1 MSETEKIVKLSN
13 TWGILTTALGYL
25 ARLYFKIIGIK
36 GTTFGACKVYRYG
49 PRWVMISIGT
59 TVVISPKSPHS
70 VIVHE
75 IGHTLQNAKLGI
87 LYPFIVG
94 IPSFIRCGYYYF
106 LDLIR
111 VTPKRAYSAA
121 WFEAQATKMGAE
133 YIVRNG
139 LDIKSLRGGDE

>member
-1 MSETEKIVKLSN
+1 MGETEKIVKLSN

-25 ARLYFKIIGIK
+25 VRLYFKIIGIK

-59 TVVISPKSPHS
+59 TVVISPKSHHS

-87 LYPFIVG
+87 LYPIIVG

-106 LDLIR
+106 LDWIR
-111 VTPKRAYSAA
+111 VKPKRDYEAIWY
-121 WFEAQATKMGAE
+121 EAQATKLGAE

-139 LDIKSLRGGDE
+139 LDIERLRGGDE